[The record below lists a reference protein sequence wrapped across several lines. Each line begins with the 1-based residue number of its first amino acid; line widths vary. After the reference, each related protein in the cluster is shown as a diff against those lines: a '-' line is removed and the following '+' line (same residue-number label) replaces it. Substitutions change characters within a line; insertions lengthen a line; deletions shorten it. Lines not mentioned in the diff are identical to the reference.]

1 MDNKDNK
8 PCLDYNKKVNSFYDL
23 VKKWTVNDFHTPGI
37 KAEVIIDMLISEFVP
52 DIVSKFLSE
61 KGKPEANLVL
71 LAKEFP
77 VKSISGDKSPY
88 VLNQTNRNAK
98 VDYLLADE
106 RTETLYYA
114 ELKTTTDSFD
124 DKQLI
129 RMIYSQYEG
138 VEKAF
143 CFYEDVMKVRT
154 SKAQKEK
161 TEKQKNTLLSQLDLD
176 RIDEIKDKYKEIST
190 VYITLAGIGE
200 KKSFDENINI
210 KSESECVE
218 LNRETTINENGEEL
232 TVTVMRNNKK
242 STVHVPI
249 INLREF
255 NEAYKANNVTA
266 WNDIWRI
273 LNECLD
279 KEKVSCQPTQK

>member
-161 TEKQKNTLLSQLDLD
+161 TEKQKNTLFNW
-176 RIDEIKDKYKEIST
+176 IWI
-190 VYITLAGIGE
+190 
-200 KKSFDENINI
+200 
-210 KSESECVE
+210 E
-218 LNRETTINENGEEL
+218 L
-232 TVTVMRNNKK
+232 MR
-242 STVHVPI
+242 
-249 INLREF
+249 
-255 NEAYKANNVTA
+255 
-266 WNDIWRI
+266 
-273 LNECLD
+273 
-279 KEKVSCQPTQK
+279 